1 MLGRVTCRPPFDAVA
16 WRVNALPPALL
27 RWDSMDLA
35 WGGIMELTLN
45 TEEQELLLSIL
56 DRRHEELVNEIV
68 HTDHREFKQE
78 LRKDERLLNS
88 LLRRVREAATQDLHV

>member
-1 MLGRVTCRPPFDAVA
+1 
-16 WRVNALPPALL
+16 
-27 RWDSMDLA
+27 
-35 WGGIMELTLN
+35 MELTLN

>member
-1 MLGRVTCRPPFDAVA
+1 
-16 WRVNALPPALL
+16 
-27 RWDSMDLA
+27 
-35 WGGIMELTLN
+35 MELTLN

-88 LLRRVREAATQDLHV
+88 LLSRVRKAATQELYV